1 MKKNDS
7 IQGLIVGFSVG
18 LLLAFLTTPT
28 KGFLYM
34 PHKKRS
40 FHMLGS
46 SLYRTFES
54 ILKMGL
60 CEKEDGSVK
69 RSEK

>member
-7 IQGLIVGFSVG
+7 IQGLIIGFSIG
-18 LLLAFLTTPT
+18 LVLAFLTTPT
-28 KGFLYM
+28 KGFLYV
-34 PHKKRS
+34 PNKKRS
-40 FHMLGS
+40 FHMLSS

-54 ILKMGL
+54 ILTMGL

-69 RSEK
+69 RGEK